1 MFLLNIKIKSSNPRV
16 ILLTSRVSPYLNF
29 DFLVTEQRHQMRD
42 DAGVDDHLDLLVAGV
57 CQVGQSPHCVYQNL
71 ETAKKNN
78 EEMNIFC

>member
-1 MFLLNIKIKSSNPRV
+1 
-16 ILLTSRVSPYLNF
+16 
-29 DFLVTEQRHQMRD
+29 MRD

-78 EEMNIFC
+78 EEMNIFCETSLGANDLAGTSIWNGDVNG